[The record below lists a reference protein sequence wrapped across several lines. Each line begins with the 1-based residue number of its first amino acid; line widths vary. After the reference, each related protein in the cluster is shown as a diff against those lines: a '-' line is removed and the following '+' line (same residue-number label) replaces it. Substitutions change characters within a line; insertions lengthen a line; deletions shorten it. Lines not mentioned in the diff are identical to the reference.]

1 MPIVAS
7 VMKIGD
13 YPLQEKSDYC
23 ENVVVTAIS
32 YSKKEKYTINYLFSK
47 QMKKTILFAIA
58 IMLSFTASKAQ
69 DKAGDIKRLMT
80 AMQMEK
86 MVDNTMQAIRNAMKQ
101 QAAMQMQ
108 GEQSE
113 QVKEAMESL
122 MDFVS
127 TETSAITKKMFE
139 EDLPAVYEKYF
150 TEEEVNDLIL
160 FYESTTGKKLLEKTP
175 EMTGEIMSIMS
186 TKYMPILSGKMK
198 EKMKELSPETK
209 Q

>member
-1 MPIVAS
+1 
-7 VMKIGD
+7 
-13 YPLQEKSDYC
+13 
-23 ENVVVTAIS
+23 
-32 YSKKEKYTINYLFSK
+32 
-47 QMKKTILFAIA
+47 MKKLALVTIAVILPLTLT
-58 IMLSFTASKAQ
+58 MGQ
-69 DKAGDIKRLMT
+69 DKADNIKRLMN

-86 MVDNTMQAIRNAMKQ
+86 MVDNTMQAMKNAMKQ
-101 QAAMQMQ
+101 QVTMQMQ
-108 GEQSE
+108 GEQRE
-113 QVKEAMESL
+113 QAKEAMESL

-139 EDLPAVYEKYF
+139 EDLPSVYEKYF

-160 FYESTTGKKLLEKTP
+160 FYESPTGKKLLEQTP

-186 TKYMPILSGKMK
+186 TKYMPILSSKMK